1 MITKKQLQ
9 EQLQE
14 LGQTVHDLKN
24 IIVTDEL
31 KSLREDKKRF
41 TEQTKLIND
50 VKFRVK
56 SAKIVDDDT
65 GSQSLVIIYQ
75 LPMITIPLDEKGD
88 PIEKNS
94 FFYAVNA
101 LGLVSLEDYDKIRA
115 ALEQAKN
122 NINKK

>member
-31 KSLREDKKRF
+31 RSLREDKKRF
-41 TEQTKLIND
+41 TEQTKLIGD

-115 ALEQAKN
+115 ALEQAK
-122 NINKK
+122 I

>member
-41 TEQTKLIND
+41 TEQTKLISD

>member
-41 TEQTKLIND
+41 TEQTELISD

-101 LGLVSLEDYDKIRA
+101 LGLVSLEDYDKIRS